1 MRTREIWSKRI
12 QNDEQNGNRSLLPG
26 LALTGAL
33 LLAVAGLSRGQE
45 APKPPAPPEPQEP
58 SEVFVLGGNSAHLG
72 VTLSDVTPE
81 KAQELKL
88 PTVAGAIVNSV
99 QKESAAAKAGIEA
112 GDVILEFD
120 GVHVRSSAE
129 LRRLIRET
137 PPGRAVVIKIAR
149 NGKTTTLNAELT
161 PSDNSFNFNMPEIRL
176 PRMEEI
182 PPAYGPHHVT
192 LGISGTDLTPQ
203 LAQYFGVKQG
213 KGVLI
218 TEVTRGG
225 AADKAGLKAG
235 DVIVQLDG
243 KTISSVE
250 ELRFTLNHFLDD
262 PHKAAVTI
270 VREHREQTVHA
281 DLSHFKTWEEQTTS
295 ATQTSELQ
303 GRVNAK
309 ANAEQLQAT
318 ADELRDLGE
327 RQRAIVQAEVF
338 KQRQYLNTEWQR
350 QIQEQAKTLKEQL
363 RQMPTLPLV
372 LHPNDEI

>member
-1 MRTREIWSKRI
+1 
-12 QNDEQNGNRSLLPG
+12 
-26 LALTGAL
+26 
-33 LLAVAGLSRGQE
+33 
-45 APKPPAPPEPQEP
+45 
-58 SEVFVLGGNSAHLG
+58 
-72 VTLSDVTPE
+72 LSDVTPE

-88 PTVAGAIVNSV
+88 PVVAGAIVDSV
-99 QKESAAAKAGIEA
+99 QKASAAAKAGIEA

-137 PPGRAVVIKIAR
+137 PPGRTVAIKVAR
-149 NGKTTTLNAELT
+149 DGKTLTLSAELT
-161 PSDNSFNFNMPEIRL
+161 PSENSFNFDMPEIRL

-218 TEVTRGG
+218 TEVNRGG

-243 KTISSVE
+243 KTLSSVE

-262 PHKAAVTI
+262 PHKVAVTI
-270 VREHREQTVHA
+270 VRDHREQTVHA

-295 ATQTSELQ
+295 ATRTGDLQ
-303 GRVNAK
+303 GRENAQ
-309 ANAEQLQAT
+309 ANAEQLRAQAS
-318 ADELRDLGE
+318 ELRELAE
-327 RQRAIVQAEVF
+327 REIVQAEVF
-338 KQRQYLNTEWQR
+338 KQRQNLAAEWQR
-350 QIQEQAKTLKEQL
+350 QLQEQAKTLKEQL
-363 RQMPTLPLV
+363 KQIPTLPLV
-372 LHPNDEI
+372 LHRNDEI